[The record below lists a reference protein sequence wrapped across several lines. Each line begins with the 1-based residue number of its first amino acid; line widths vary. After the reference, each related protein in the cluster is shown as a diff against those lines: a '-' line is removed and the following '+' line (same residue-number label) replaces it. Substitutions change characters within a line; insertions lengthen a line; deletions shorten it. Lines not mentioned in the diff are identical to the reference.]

1 VSAVLREM
9 TPLTWA
15 LFGILFVTAVL
26 LLGCVVVGAVLW
38 IRGFR
43 ADSEDMRGSGGH
55 KLDIAVSIR
64 DLPVPDGPAP
74 GGRGPERAR

>member
-1 VSAVLREM
+1 MSAVLREM

-38 IRGFR
+38 VRGFH
-43 ADSEDMRGSGGH
+43 ATTDT
-55 KLDIAVSIR
+55 
-64 DLPVPDGPAP
+64 DGATFDVHAEQALHVA
-74 GGRGPERAR
+74 RSERAR